1 MENFKRIYNKQKLV
15 QFFRNLAWAMMLFSS
30 TSLAALDAKYFDQ
43 IDHIAFNGNVN
54 GRGSVNFYGK
64 KNIEAVIP
72 KDSTAKV
79 VKGSATQLPSGA
91 WALKV
96 RVDKLGS
103 TSRLGARSANT
114 SSEYWVRYAQGSSY
128 MTLVDDKNRV
138 TAAAD
143 DAARARII
151 RDTPAVVVRPIGAS
165 DSRVVTSPA
174 TRVRPQVRTPWL
186 AESKPSEAAD
196 SGHQPLV
203 LKPELLRPTTVG
215 RYCATC
221 GITNALRPFNIIQEL
236 EQKVQE
242 ATPEAEIDAMIN
254 AYTESSQVNALTRIA
269 GRERRTRGGGNCYSD
284 VKDDLESA
292 GLIRQSQIDHL
303 GLAKSAFMAEAA
315 LEHQGFVDLTDNK
328 AYTDKYGSD
337 PTKAPCGAILV
348 YRGGPRGHGHAET
361 VVCEGNNRRY
371 VSDYRSTRP
380 ISMIVGEDV
389 DNIDRYNLF
398 TRGSDRNRYRELRGQ
413 RELTGIMIKDLR
425 NTVPPTLARR

>member
-96 RVDKLGS
+96 RVEKLGS

-114 SSEYWVRYAQGSSY
+114 TSEYWVRYAQGSSY
-128 MTLVDDKNRV
+128 MTLVDDKDRV
-138 TAAAD
+138 TAQAD
-143 DAARARII
+143 DAARARIN
-151 RDTPAVVVRPIGAS
+151 RDTPAAVIRPIGAS
-165 DSRVVTSPA
+165 DSRVVARPA
-174 TRVRPQVRTPWL
+174 TPARPPFL
-186 AESKPSEAAD
+186 IDSKPSTSAAD

-203 LKPELLRPTTVG
+203 LKPEYLRPTTTG

-242 ATPEAEIDAMIN
+242 ATPEAEVDAMIA
-254 AYTESSQVNALTRIA
+254 AYTESSQVAALTRIA

-361 VVCEGNNRRY
+361 VVCEGNTRRY

-380 ISMIVGEDV
+380 ISMAIGEDV
-389 DNIDRYNLF
+389 DNLERYNLF
-398 TRGSDRNRYRELRGQ
+398 TRGSDRNRLRELRGK